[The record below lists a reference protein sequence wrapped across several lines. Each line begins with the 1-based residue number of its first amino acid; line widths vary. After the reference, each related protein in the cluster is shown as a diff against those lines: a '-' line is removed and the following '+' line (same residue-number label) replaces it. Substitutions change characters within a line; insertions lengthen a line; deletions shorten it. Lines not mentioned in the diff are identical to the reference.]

1 MKLVDLVTT
10 EAGDSFRS
18 LFVTASLAGAAN
30 VLVIGLVQSVA
41 ASPGNAGFS
50 TFVTFGL
57 AVLLYVICARRT
69 YHRSTS
75 LVEAVLTRIKRRIV
89 EKIGKLDLRSLERIG
104 SAEIHDRLTENTTVI
119 STSSGMLANLLQSLC
134 IVVFAVLY
142 IAYISLPAFGLVML
156 VTLMGMWAYVSKK
169 SEIDTFLRQAGQ
181 TRLAFLD
188 LLGDLL
194 KGFKEIKFSARRR
207 SDLTDDVNRGSD
219 ALSAVTMK
227 ANHLFD
233 DNLILATCILFGML
247 GSIVFVLPQHVTT
260 DTATLA
266 KLVAGA
272 TFIWGPLGG
281 VAAGFPAYMRS
292 NAALNNIKVLEE
304 KLDAAAE
311 RNVLSDAEDPWQGPV
326 REIAV
331 RGVEYE
337 YPISKGAGRFHVGP
351 VDLSFAAG
359 EIVFIV
365 GGNGSGKS
373 TLLKVITG
381 LYPAMSGSVVVDGI
395 RVEPSNVEA
404 YREKISAIY
413 SDFHL
418 FTKLYGLLGVEEG
431 VVQSLL
437 VQMQLDDKTSFKDRR
452 FTNRDLSTGQRKR
465 LAMIVSLL
473 EDRSFYVFDEWAA
486 DQDPEFRKYFYDELL
501 PDLKRRGKAVLAVS
515 HDDRYFRCADRVIT
529 MEYGQIRSIEQH
541 GENSSPQPPSGG

>member
-1 MKLVDLVTT
+1 MKLVDLVME
-10 EAGDSFRS
+10 EASDGFRS
-18 LFVTASLAGAAN
+18 LFLTATVAGAAN
-30 VLVIGLVQSVA
+30 VLVIALVQSIA
-41 ASPGNAGFS
+41 ASPQSATFS
-50 TFVTFGL
+50 AFATFGL
-57 AVLLYVICARRT
+57 AVLLYVLCARRT
-69 YHRSTS
+69 YHRSTR

-89 EKIGKLDLRSLERIG
+89 DKIGKMELRALERIG
-104 SAEIHDRLTENTTVI
+104 SAEIHDRLTENTTII

-134 IVVFAVLY
+134 IVAFAVLY
-142 IAYISLPAFGLVML
+142 IAWVSLPAFGLVML
-156 VTLMGMWAYVSKK
+156 VTGLGMQAYVSKK
-169 SEIDTFLRQAGQ
+169 NEIDKFLRQAGQ
-181 TRLAFLD
+181 TRLGFLE

-194 KGFKEIKFSARRR
+194 KGFKEVKFSARRR
-207 SDLTDDVNRGSD
+207 RDLTDDVHRSSE

-233 DNLILATCILFGML
+233 DNLIMATCILFGML
-247 GSIVFVLPQHVTT
+247 GALVFVLPQHVTT

-292 NAALNNIKVLEE
+292 NAALNNIKALED
-304 KLDAAAE
+304 KLDAATE
-311 RNVLSDAEDPWQGPV
+311 GGGQVDSVDPWSG
-326 REIAV
+326 RLHEIVA
-331 RGVEYE
+331 RGLEYE
-337 YPISKGAGRFHVGP
+337 YAVSKGTGRFHVGP
-351 VDLSFAAG
+351 VDLTISAG

-373 TLLKVITG
+373 TLLKVLTG
-381 LYPAMSGSVVVDGI
+381 LYPAMNGSVSADGI
-395 RVEPSNVEA
+395 RVEPANVEA
-404 YREKISAIY
+404 YREMISAIY

-418 FTKLYGLLGVEEG
+418 FGKLYGLLGVDDEL
-431 VVQSLL
+431 VRALL
-437 VQMQLDDKTSFKDRR
+437 VQMQIDDKTAYKDRR

-473 EDRSFYVFDEWAA
+473 EDRALYVFDEWAA

-501 PDLKRRGKAVLAVS
+501 PELKRRGKAVIAVS

-529 MEYGQIRSIEQH
+529 MEYGQIRSTVR
-541 GENSSPQPPSGG
+541 NDPSTPPQLASGG